1 MSFPTHLV
9 SRNSHLIMDVTCS
22 VVCAKT
28 IIGGTLC
35 KEEIMESNA
44 SGDHYSSCCC
54 WPLMFLYLLRALLD
68 KRELCQLCVCE
79 WVRVLSVQRSF
90 APT

>member
-1 MSFPTHLV
+1 MCEFSHPLGFQKQSFDHG
-9 SRNSHLIMDVTCS
+9 RDVFCRL
-22 VVCAKT
+22 CKDDH
-28 IIGGTLC
+28 TLC
-35 KEEIMESNA
+35 KKEIMESNA